1 MIGAERKVHMTD
13 TQLIFANSW
22 MSLFDY
28 DREAIIHQLS
38 IKVDYDIEGFSG
50 QEAREIWDFIDIWAN
65 EATGL
70 D

>member
-1 MIGAERKVHMTD
+1 MSGE
-13 TQLIFANSW
+13 QLIFADSW

-38 IKVDYDIEGFSG
+38 IKVDYSIEGFSDE
-50 QEAREIWDFIDIWAN
+50 EAREIWDFIEIWAN